1 MDLTRDP
8 HYSIRAA
15 AESVREYNHR
25 TIDGPEAFYG
35 EHQLINHAP
44 PNIGEAIG
52 ALYVLFERLPQAV
65 DQTAAAVRYVEE
77 QEAIRMANGD
87 DPGEAV
93 SRLLRALINA
103 RQSMLLAQTHLRS
116 AVEVSSNL
124 AGHWLDDAD
133 GGDLEGAGVPG

>member
-1 MDLTRDP
+1 MELTRDP

-25 TIDGPEAFYG
+25 TIDGPQAFYG
-35 EHQLINHAP
+35 EYPINTAP
-44 PNIGEAIG
+44 PAIGEAIG
-52 ALYVLFERLPQAV
+52 ALYTLFERLPQAV
-65 DQTAAAVRYVEE
+65 DQTAAAVRHVEE

-93 SRLLRALINA
+93 SRLLRALIDA

-116 AVEVSSNL
+116 AVQVSSNL

-133 GGDLEGAGVPG
+133 DGDFDGAGVIG

>member
-8 HYSIRAA
+8 HRSIRDAA
-15 AESVREYNHR
+15 DNIREYNHR

-44 PNIGEAIG
+44 SAIGEAVG

-65 DQTAAAVRYVEE
+65 DQTAAAVRHVEE
-77 QEAIRMANGD
+77 QQAIRMANGEETD
-87 DPGEAV
+87 EAV
-93 SRLLRALINA
+93 SRLLRSLIDA

-116 AVEVSSNL
+116 AVQVSSNM
-124 AGHWLDDAD
+124 AGHWLDDDQLEDAD
-133 GGDLEGAGVPG
+133 ANA

>member
-1 MDLTRDP
+1 MELTRDP

-25 TIDGPEAFYG
+25 TIDGPQAFYG
-35 EHQLINHAP
+35 EHPINTAP
-44 PNIGEAIG
+44 PAIGEAIG
-52 ALYVLFERLPQAV
+52 ALYTLFERLPQAV
-65 DQTAAAVRYVEE
+65 DQTAAAVRHVEE
-77 QEAIRMANGD
+77 QEAIRMANDD

-93 SRLLRALINA
+93 SRLLRALIDA

-116 AVEVSSNL
+116 AVQVSSNL

-133 GGDLEGAGVPG
+133 DGDFEGVGVIG